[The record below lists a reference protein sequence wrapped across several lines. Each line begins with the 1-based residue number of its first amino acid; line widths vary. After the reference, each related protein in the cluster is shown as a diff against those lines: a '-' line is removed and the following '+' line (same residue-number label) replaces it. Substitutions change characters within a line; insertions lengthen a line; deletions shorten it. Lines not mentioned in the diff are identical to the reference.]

1 MKAPDRARLPLPR
14 PSANAALELT
24 FAVEPLERIAHE
36 MPPLIVRYGQEL
48 DEAPEPDWASLL
60 RMSALGG
67 LLTVTARSGDVLA
80 GFVLTIIGPHL
91 LYRSAKYGITNVV
104 WLDPVYR
111 TGMGGYRMLK
121 FNRDKLLELGCRPL
135 VISHYIKTGEQRRL
149 GILYRRLGYKAG
161 EVSYV
166 HG

>member
-1 MKAPDRARLPLPR
+1 MKRLDPAPLPLPK
-14 PSANAALELT
+14 PSVSAAPDLA
-24 FAVEPLERIAHE
+24 FAVEPLEQIAHD
-36 MPPLIVRYGQEL
+36 MPPMIVRYGREL
-48 DEAPEPDWASLL
+48 ERVPQPDWASLL

-80 GFVLTIIGPHL
+80 GFVLSIVGPHL
-91 LYRSAKYGITNVV
+91 LYRETKYGITNVV

-121 FNRDKLLELGCRPL
+121 FNRDKLLELGCSQL
-135 VISHYIKTGEQRRL
+135 CIAHSVVSGDQRRM
-149 GILYRRLGYKAG
+149 GVLYRRLGYRLDEMA
-161 EVSYV
+161 YA